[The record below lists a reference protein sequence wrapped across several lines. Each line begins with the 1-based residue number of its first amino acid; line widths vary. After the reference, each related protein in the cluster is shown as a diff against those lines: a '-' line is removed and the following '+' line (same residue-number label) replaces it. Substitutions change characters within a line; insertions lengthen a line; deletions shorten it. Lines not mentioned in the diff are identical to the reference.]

1 MSSSFVGIQREGMT
15 MLASILKAKISN
27 SSSIFMLRSL
37 GFSHPNS
44 VPKKLHSFHHRNLYV
59 KCLSTSAVP
68 NSYQRPHSNQYG
80 PPRGG
85 GYRPQPI
92 QRGNLPANVNQAAPV
107 RQPPVEEPPIEGD
120 VDTLLG
126 FCREGKMKVAAQL
139 LGNLER
145 QGVRIEPSVFLALI
159 EGCAGAKSAEE
170 AKKVHDHFL
179 RTPFRHDVY
188 INNRLIDMYARCG
201 SMGDARQ
208 VFDRMP
214 ERNLE
219 SWNILISGFAANEQ
233 GEDALQMF
241 KQLRQAGGRPDG
253 LTYVGVLA
261 ACASL
266 ESVEEGSIH
275 FESMTK
281 DYGIVPDDKHYVG
294 MVGVFGSSGHL
305 NEAEEFIGRMP
316 VEPSSN
322 VWEALMNFA
331 RIQGDTEME
340 DRIEEFL
347 LAIDPSKVKPK
358 PTIIPVITPKPD
370 LKPLTTRRRTG
381 LNMIEGN
388 YKLNEFRAPLIQ
400 KPEASQMREAGYVPD
415 TRYVLHDIDQE
426 AKEQAL
432 LYHSE
437 RLAIAY
443 GLISTP
449 ANTPLRIIK
458 NLRICGDCH
467 NAIKIMS
474 RIVGRELIVRD
485 NKRFHHFKDG
495 KCSCGDYW

>member
-1 MSSSFVGIQREGMT
+1 MSSSFVGIQRAGAT
-15 MLASILKAKISN
+15 MLASILRTRTPN
-27 SSSIFMLRSL
+27 SSSIFLLRSL
-37 GFSHPNS
+37 SLNHLNS
-44 VPKKLHSFHHRNLYV
+44 VSKKFPSFHNRSLSV
-59 KCLSTSAVP
+59 RCLSTSAVP
-68 NSYQRPHSNQYG
+68 NSYQRPPSNQYG

-92 QRGNLPANVNQAAPV
+92 QRGSPVTNVNQVAPA
-107 RQPPVEEPPIEGD
+107 RQPPVEEPLIQGN

-126 FCREGKMKVAAQL
+126 FCREGKMKEAAQL
-139 LGNLER
+139 LSSLER

-159 EGCAGAKSAEE
+159 EGCAGAKSVEE
-170 AKKVHDHFL
+170 AKRVHDHFL

-188 INNRLIDMYARCG
+188 INNRLIDMYSKCG
-201 SMGDARQ
+201 SMADARQ
-208 VFDRMP
+208 MFDRMP

-219 SWNILISGFAANEQ
+219 SWNLLIKGFAANGQ

-253 LTYVGVLA
+253 QTYVAVLA

-266 ESVEEGSIH
+266 ESVEEGFIH

-281 DYGIVPDDKHYVG
+281 DYGIVPGDEHYVG
-294 MVGVFGSSGHL
+294 LVGVLGSSGHL
-305 NEAEEFIGRMP
+305 NEAEEFIARMP

-322 VWEALMNFA
+322 VWEALMHFA
-331 RIQGDTEME
+331 RMQGDTERE

-347 LAIDPSKVKPK
+347 LVIDPSKVKPK
-358 PTIIPVITPKPD
+358 PTIIPAITPKPD
-370 LKPLTTRRRTG
+370 VKPLMTRRRTG

-400 KPEASQMREAGYVPD
+400 KPEASQMKEAGYVPD

-474 RIVGRELIVRD
+474 KIVGRELIVRD